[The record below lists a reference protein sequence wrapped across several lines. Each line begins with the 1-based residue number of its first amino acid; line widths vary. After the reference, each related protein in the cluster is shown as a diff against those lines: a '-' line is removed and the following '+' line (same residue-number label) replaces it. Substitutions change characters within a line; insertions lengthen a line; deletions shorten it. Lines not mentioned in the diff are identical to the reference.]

1 MKVYLDVCCLNR
13 PFDDQRQPRIRLES
27 EAIALI
33 LEQFDAGKWR
43 MVSSEMILLEVAAMP
58 DRERR
63 RRVRALLPGAG
74 DTIRLTPGIFRRA
87 EVLVQ
92 RGLKT
97 ADAVHVAAAERQ
109 GADVLLTCDDRLCS
123 LGRRLRKTL
132 RVKVVDPV
140 SWLREVQD
148 ASNA

>member
-1 MKVYLDVCCLNR
+1 
-13 PFDDQRQPRIRLES
+13 
-27 EAIALI
+27 
-33 LEQFDAGKWR
+33 
-43 MVSSEMILLEVAAMP
+43 MVWSEMVLLEIAAMP

-92 RGLKT
+92 RGFSA
-97 ADAVHVAAAERQ
+97 ADAVRVAAAEQQR
-109 GADVLLTCDDRLCS
+109 ADVLLTCDDRLCR

-132 RVKVVDPV
+132 RVKVADPV
-140 SWLREVQD
+140 SWLREVRD

>member
-1 MKVYLDVCCLNR
+1 MKIYLDVCCLNR

-27 EAIALI
+27 EAIMLI

-43 MVSSEMILLEVAAMP
+43 MVSSEMILLEVEAIA
-58 DRERR
+58 DAERHR
-63 RRVRALLPGAG
+63 RLQALLSGVE
-74 DTIRLTPGIFRRA
+74 DTIRLTPAVFRRA

-92 RGLKT
+92 KGLKA
-97 ADAVHVAAAERQ
+97 ADALHVAAAERLR
-109 GADVLLTCDDRLCS
+109 ADVLLTCDNRLCR

-132 RVKVVDPV
+132 RVRIADPV